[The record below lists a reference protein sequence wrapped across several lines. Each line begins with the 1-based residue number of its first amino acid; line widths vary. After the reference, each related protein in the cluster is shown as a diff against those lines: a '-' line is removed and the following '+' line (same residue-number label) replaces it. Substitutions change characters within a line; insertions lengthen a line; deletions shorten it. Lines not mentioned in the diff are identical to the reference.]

1 MFVFYLLP
9 KLKSFFIRAVLL
21 LYYFL
26 FEFLFSLKEFFKSS
40 VFVHFLSL
48 KLLLFIVQFSR
59 IFYTRSRRVPCY
71 YITYFFIC
79 QGVFLSF
86 FKFFE
91 KYFSYIFNYMYFL
104 CRGHFFIDF
113 RAFLW
118 YDIINK
124 YEIRKV
130 FLCIHLTDFITA

>member
-86 FKFFE
+86 FNFF
-91 KYFSYIFNYMYFL
+91 YFF
-104 CRGHFFIDF
+104 
-113 RAFLW
+113 
-118 YDIINK
+118 
-124 YEIRKV
+124 
-130 FLCIHLTDFITA
+130 